1 MTTAYRNSLQG
12 FATSALAC
20 LIASTSFGCGSSATP
35 QTGAGGQQSELAGA
49 SSIGAGSAGAPAAA
63 AAGADS
69 TGVAGGNTGG
79 FGGAGG
85 PGGTGGA
92 AGTIGSGGA
101 IGTGG
106 SGGTIGTG
114 GSGGATHVGGASTSG
129 DPPPL
134 TGTVVAGT
142 VKVTRSTVVGNL
154 APGFAGFS
162 FEKTH
167 LTDGFFSADHAALI
181 AMFKL
186 LGPGV
191 VRIGA
196 DDVNISVWTP
206 SATFVKPGTTSG
218 KIGSAEVDALAD
230 FLKATGWKT
239 IYAVNMRGA
248 STPQTAVTELTYV
261 IAKLGASLAAIEIGN
276 ELNLYGLSNVE
287 SVWHSYAA
295 AIHSAFPTAVVAGP
309 GAYLDINFATP
320 FIKGEA
326 SQIGLVTH
334 HYYRGTAGTS
344 AATLA
349 NLLNADPTV
358 VSQSQALANSA
369 RTNNI
374 AGGYRWGEMNSYSSH
389 GQAGVSDAL
398 ASALWG
404 INFMLTTAQYGCV
417 GVNFHG
423 GGQNM
428 DGNVCPTNAASCD
441 RPFRYSPI
449 LEIDSRVTA
458 AAPLYYGML
467 LVSQLGAG
475 SMLGTTASAGNVN
488 FKAYAISPS
497 DGSTRMVLVNTDA
510 SSSVNASVDLGA
522 AVSTASAVYL
532 RGPSLTATTG
542 VTLAEATVT
551 PQGGWVPK
559 PPYALKHAGNVIT
572 VPLPPASA
580 VLVSAN

>member
-1 MTTAYRNSLQG
+1 
-12 FATSALAC
+12 
-20 LIASTSFGCGSSATP
+20 
-35 QTGAGGQQSELAGA
+35 
-49 SSIGAGSAGAPAAA
+49 
-63 AAGADS
+63 
-69 TGVAGGNTGG
+69 
-79 FGGAGG
+79 
-85 PGGTGGA
+85 
-92 AGTIGSGGA
+92 
-101 IGTGG
+101 
-106 SGGTIGTG
+106 
-114 GSGGATHVGGASTSG
+114 VGGASTSG

-142 VKVTRSTVVGNL
+142 VKVTRSTPLANL

-167 LTDGFFSADHAALI
+167 LTDGFFSADHAALV

-186 LGPGV
+186 LGPGM

-206 SATFVKPGTTSG
+206 SATFVKPGTTSS

-230 FLKATGWKT
+230 FLKATGWKV

-261 IAKLGASLAAIEIGN
+261 IPKLGASLAAIEIGN
-276 ELNLYGLSNVE
+276 ELNLYGLSNVQ
-287 SVWHSYAA
+287 SVWHSYAS
-295 AIHSAFPTAVVAGP
+295 AIHGAFPSAVVAGP

-358 VSQSQALANSA
+358 ASQSQALVNSA

-374 AGGYRWGEMNSYSSH
+374 VGGYRWGEMNSYSSH

-404 INFMLTTAQYGCV
+404 INFMLTTAGYGSV

-428 DGNVCPTNAASCD
+428 DGNVCPTGVSSCNK
-441 RPFRYSPI
+441 PFWYSPL
-449 LEIDSRVTA
+449 LEVDSRVTA

-467 LVSQLGAG
+467 LVSRMGAG
-475 SMLGTTASAGNVN
+475 DMLSTTASAGSANLR
-488 FKAYAISPS
+488 AYTVTPA
-497 DGSTRMVLVNTDA
+497 DGSTVVVLVNGEA
-510 SSSVNASVDLGA
+510 STGVNATVDIGA
-522 AVSTASAVYL
+522 AVSSATAVYL
-532 RGPSLTATTG
+532 RGASLTATTG
-542 VTLAEATVT
+542 ITLGET
-551 PQGGWVPK
+551 PVNPDGTWTPK
-559 PPYALKHAGNVIT
+559 APFTLSHAGNTLT
-572 VPLPPASA
+572 VPVPAASA
-580 VLVSAN
+580 VLITAR